1 MFQKQKQ
8 KIKVFTDLW
17 QAVITLKTIEV
28 RRDTVFYPP
37 VEMEVLCLA
46 GLLAGCTV
54 GFYGVSSSNSFSSEM
69 KGKILIGLGC
79 IIGALGLATEM
90 YR

>member
-1 MFQKQKQ
+1 MTSSNYIEDNRSQKRYC
-8 KIKVFTDLW
+8 F
-17 QAVITLKTIEV
+17 
-28 RRDTVFYPP
+28 FYPP
-37 VEMEVLCLA
+37 IKMEVLCLA

-69 KGKILIGLGC
+69 KGKILIDLGC